1 MRNRYLMPKEREDVE
16 IKSSDSTEVYQQT
29 KFMTWF
35 EKAFPWLLVSGA
47 ALGLTVKVS
56 GDLDTTGS
64 KVKLGT
70 IAKNIQVSRQLK
82 SGRDIKI

>member
-1 MRNRYLMPKEREDVE
+1 MPKEREDVE